1 MTPNAA
7 RDVRLRCESQAGV
20 DAFYARMAEAI

>member
-7 RDVRLRCESQAGV
+7 RDTRLRREGQAGV